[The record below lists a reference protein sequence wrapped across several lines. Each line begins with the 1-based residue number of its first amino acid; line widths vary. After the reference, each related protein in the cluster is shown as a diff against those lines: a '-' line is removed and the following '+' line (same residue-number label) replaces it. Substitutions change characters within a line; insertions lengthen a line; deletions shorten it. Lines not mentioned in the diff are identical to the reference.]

1 MSDRRTM
8 PDPNLVDGSSPA
20 RVAVTMTDLLARPG
34 GPRDRQLIFGEEVT
48 VLGGANGHSYVK
60 ATRDGYVGFVTADI
74 LEPSSAPTHW
84 VTAPATHAYEA
95 ANFKSPDLMPLSF
108 GSRVVAIDT
117 NAKFFETNKGFV
129 PSQHLAPIESRAEDP
144 LEIATLFLGTPY
156 LWGGNSRWGLDC
168 SGLVQAALLAC
179 GIPCPGD
186 SDQQMEMVGHALQDG
201 AEKRRGDLLFWKGH
215 VAFVIDPETM
225 LHANVHH
232 MSVAYENLTEAIERI
247 EAQGDGP
254 VIGHRRFL

>member
-1 MSDRRTM
+1 MNDRRTM

-34 GPRDRQLIFGEEVT
+34 GPRDRQLIFGDEVT

-168 SGLVQAALLAC
+168 SGLVQAALGAIIILTTSTLNRVMVVELALPAA
-179 GIPCPGD
+179 IPGAL
-186 SDQQMEMVGHALQDG
+186 VGWHYAVQLSRPRWG
-201 AEKRRGDLLFWKGH
+201 YG
-215 VAFVIDPETM
+215 
-225 LHANVHH
+225 
-232 MSVAYENLTEAIERI
+232 SEA
-247 EAQGDGP
+247 
-254 VIGHRRFL
+254 